1 MCGLVDI
8 DSSSPVTNRTWLSA
22 GRDAWLLCL
31 MASFITFVS
40 GTWLCSPMGLKIV
53 LNNQNIVYNTKLEFF
68 RFKLKDYFAARI
80 GELLWGL
87 E

>member
-8 DSSSPVTNRTWLSA
+8 NSSSPVTNSTWLSV

-31 MASFITFVS
+31 MAIFITFMS
-40 GTWLCSPMGLKIV
+40 GTWLSSPMGLKIV
-53 LNNQNIVYNTKLEFF
+53 LNNQNIVYNTKLEIF